1 MNFARLRLRR
11 DSEAAEP
18 ERVTTVVTL
27 PASRRRSSA
36 SAGLAAQRRQ
46 RAQRKNDVE
55 ESRPHGWGRADD
67 PSADSGFKPSFLDR
81 RRADGTPLL
90 LFTVLAVLTGVGLA
104 RVESRI
110 EILQI
115 ANQITELSEDQQRLL
130 DRKRRLETERA
141 YLRRPA
147 RVSAQAQERL
157 GMEPAPPERIQRIDL
172 IAAKPAAPE
181 PEPEPETETETE
193 QDRP

>member
-1 MNFARLRLRR
+1 MSPLRRLRSR
-11 DSEAAEP
+11 DSEPSEP
-18 ERVTTVVTL
+18 QVTVVTI
-27 PASRRRSSA
+27 PRSRRRSA
-36 SAGLAAQRRQ
+36 NEGLAAQRRQ
-46 RAQRKNDVE
+46 RAQRQAKVE

-67 PSADSGFKPSFLDR
+67 PNFDANSRPSFLER

-104 RVESRI
+104 RVDSRI

-115 ANQITELSEDQQRLL
+115 ANEITDLSEDQQRLL

-147 RVSAQAQERL
+147 RIGEQARERL
-157 GMEPAPPERIQRIDL
+157 SMEPAPPERIQRIEL
-172 IAAKPAAPE
+172 IPAEPSEPEQPAASE
-181 PEPEPETETETE
+181 SE
-193 QDRP
+193 R